1 MYINIY
7 ENSLINLLLVSQ
19 SSNIGVAVFMID
31 WFHLPTKTIQNLILI
46 MAMSNTPAKLTVGRI
61 VDLSLSTFGNVRLD

>member
-61 VDLSLSTFGNVRLD
+61 VDLSLSTFGNVRLY